1 MPRRARRE
9 SATGFYHIVSRG
21 LDRENI
27 FGEKREKTR
36 FLNLLKDNLKD
47 CNIEIYAYCVMSNHF
62 HLLAKAEKE
71 IMPIFMAKVLGRYAK
86 YYNYKHNRT
95 GYVFENRYN
104 TQCIEDERYF
114 WSCLRYIHMNPVKA
128 KICSNIMQYEHSSMR
143 EYTGKRKNREVLCE
157 KALKLYEEKFK
168 DGTSIGTFHQE
179 KDENVFLDTEEEEY
193 RQYVELAWEI
203 LWNMQEQRRLQGLE
217 ILQFVESRV
226 QFENAV
232 KEKLGVSKSY
242 VKRIR
247 KQIEGE
253 LYTIQ
258 NGTG

>member
-1 MPRRARRE
+1 
-9 SATGFYHIVSRG
+9 
-21 LDRENI
+21 
-27 FGEKREKTR
+27 
-36 FLNLLKDNLKD
+36 
-47 CNIEIYAYCVMSNHF
+47 
-62 HLLAKAEKE
+62 
-71 IMPIFMAKVLGRYAK
+71 
-86 YYNYKHNRT
+86 
-95 GYVFENRYN
+95 
-104 TQCIEDERYF
+104 
-114 WSCLRYIHMNPVKA
+114 MNPVKA

-157 KALKLYEEKFK
+157 KALKLYEEKF
-168 DGTSIGTFHQE
+168 HQE

-203 LWNMQEQRRLQGLE
+203 LWNMQEQRQLQGLE

-258 NGTG
+258 KGTG

>member
-21 LDRENI
+21 LNRENI

-36 FLNLLKDNLKD
+36 FLNLLKDNLNE
-47 CNIEIYAYCVMSNHF
+47 CNVEIYAYCVMSNHF
-62 HLLAKAEKE
+62 HLLVKVEKE

-143 EYTGKRKNREVLCE
+143 EYTGKRKNREILCE

-168 DGTSIGTFHQE
+168 DGTSIGTFYRE
-179 KDENVFLDTEEEEY
+179 KDENVFLGTEEEEY

-203 LWNMQEQRRLQGLE
+203 LWNMQEQRQLQGLE
-217 ILQFVESRV
+217 ILQFAESRV

-258 NGTG
+258 KGTG

>member
-104 TQCIEDERYF
+104 TQ
-114 WSCLRYIHMNPVKA
+114 
-128 KICSNIMQYEHSSMR
+128 YEHSSMR

-203 LWNMQEQRRLQGLE
+203 LWNMQEQRQLQGLE

-258 NGTG
+258 KGTG

>member
-1 MPRRARRE
+1 
-9 SATGFYHIVSRG
+9 
-21 LDRENI
+21 
-27 FGEKREKTR
+27 
-36 FLNLLKDNLKD
+36 
-47 CNIEIYAYCVMSNHF
+47 
-62 HLLAKAEKE
+62 
-71 IMPIFMAKVLGRYAK
+71 MPIFMAKVLGRYAK

-128 KICSNIMQYEHSSMR
+128 KICSNIMQYEHSSLR
-143 EYTGKRKNREVLCE
+143 EYTGKRKNREILCE
-157 KALKLYEEKFK
+157 KALKIYEEKFQ
-168 DGTSIGTFHQE
+168 DVESFRSFHRE
-179 KDENVFLDTEEEEY
+179 KNENVFCDTEEEEY

-203 LWNMQEQRRLQGLE
+203 LWNMQDQRQLQGLE

-242 VKRIR
+242 VKKIR

-253 LYTIQ
+253 LHTI
-258 NGTG
+258 

>member
-21 LDRENI
+21 LNRENI

-128 KICSNIMQYEHSSMR
+128 
-143 EYTGKRKNREVLCE
+143 
-157 KALKLYEEKFK
+157 LKLYEEKFK

-193 RQYVELAWEI
+193 RQYVELAWKI
-203 LWNMQEQRRLQGLE
+203 LWNMQEQRQLQGLE

-258 NGTG
+258 KGTG